1 VGGSKSRSTLNLLA
15 GADDSVYVGKYRGR
29 KVAISEFREHLSES
43 MSLITRLSEADEV
56 VDIRELKLLSEFSHP
71 NIVKFVS
78 HPISIRFIL
87 NGSAVSVSPEI
98 IAKSHVCSLA
108 SYVRMVI
115 CLIIS

>member
-1 VGGSKSRSTLNLLA
+1 MKVFTLGSTGVERLLFRNSGNISARVGLPISGQST
-15 GADDSVYVGKYRGR
+15 ADV
-29 KVAISEFREHLSES
+29 I
-43 MSLITRLSEADEV
+43 

-78 HPISIRFIL
+78 HPISTKQIL
-87 NGSAVSVSPEI
+87 MCSAVSVSRRI
-98 IAKSHVCSLA
+98 TAKSHVCSLA

>member
-1 VGGSKSRSTLNLLA
+1 VLMIVSM
-15 GADDSVYVGKYRGR
+15 
-29 KVAISEFREHLSES
+29 SES
-43 MSLITRLSEADEV
+43 IEEGRSLFRNSGNISARVGLPIPGQSTADKI

-78 HPISIRFIL
+78 HPINTKQKL
-87 NGSAVSVSPEI
+87 MCSAVSVSRRI
-98 IAKSHVCSLA
+98 IARSHVCSLA

>member
-1 VGGSKSRSTLNLLA
+1 
-15 GADDSVYVGKYRGR
+15 
-29 KVAISEFREHLSES
+29 
-43 MSLITRLSEADEV
+43 MSPIAQLSEANV
-56 VDIRELKLLSEFSHP
+56 IVDIRELKLLSEFSHP

-78 HPISIRFIL
+78 HPISTWSIL
-87 NGSAVSVSPEI
+87 NGSAESVFLKT